1 MKTSIK
7 FINHASVIVSADGI
21 SILSDPWYQGPAF
34 NKVGTYYMK
43 LKMKRLLVILTTL
56 RIWISFEHPDHF
68 SIPFLKF
75 SDKIKSRSIK
85 ILTKD

>member
-34 NKVGTYYMK
+34 NKGWNLLHETPNEEIISHLQHYAYMDIA
-43 LKMKRLLVILTTL
+43 RA
-56 RIWISFEHPDHF
+56 P
-68 SIPFLKF
+68 
-75 SDKIKSRSIK
+75 RS
-85 ILTKD
+85 LFNTFF